1 MAESISLSGIGAQKQ
16 ETESGSIS
24 LSGIESQPQFRTIDS
39 SKGLIDVNSVLRDY
53 DRPLVK
59 EDFLEDERLQE
70 IVYQS
75 LEARSPRGRGLSRRA
90 RDVAT
95 GLTGGATFGNEFRD
109 RPFEE
114 VFEEWQNYQRSF
126 NVGQSV
132 TTANEIGYSLGQDD
146 ETLAKMGAG
155 YLAFDAM
162 DNAITGEGSWREMGD
177 AVWDYARGVVYDP
190 ATLASLGIGKAV
202 SMGASKAGTA
212 AARKVMVNAYQ
223 RMLQRGA
230 TSRAAA
236 TAVGT
241 AARAAPYMA
250 PDLAINVGTDIAYQS
265 QLIRT
270 GAQEEYSGAQTA
282 LAAAGTMAIPA
293 LLGGIKGI
301 GTLRKSDYLKD
312 TISAYVDVDRAMG
325 EQTAVEAW
333 SQVSSRM
340 DLDSLGERLRNKF
353 GPDLAS
359 NLESWENL
367 KIQAGKVVSEKGEE
381 LTDDQLMNVFE
392 RYFLFGKPV
401 EGKGNPLQ
409 TLMKRGY
416 SEDLGGFYNVLK
428 DEGFVVHRTMLED
441 NTISGVYGEAIKLL
455 DDETVE
461 TVIKTFEDA
470 TGRKLNLDYT
480 AEGLSAHFIRRSS
493 EFGRTGQI
501 RSTLSQLERSGLK
514 GEELARAA
522 AGMGKVEEPKVM
534 QFGLS
539 VYKRLLTSHLA
550 TTGANLKGFAQ
561 LVTIDTVAD
570 FMSSAVY
577 ASQSGFA
584 KLAGNP
590 DKALAY
596 GNKAW
601 GSLMAPL
608 RRGVSVI
615 SPDLDIDYANKVL
628 DQNPEYM
635 ERLFRDISGDGGTR
649 EALAQFNLD
658 PNNVLAK
665 SVDGVTKGA
674 QTITLVRLQDELT
687 KRWAFAANLDTQ
699 IMKTYGMNPSQFFAR
714 EDLMAEMASDRFQ
727 DVLDR
732 SVQRTLRE
740 TASVNWSTLPGRN
753 GMRAVAKSVEEF
765 TNRSAFGFVVP
776 FGSFLNTAVATMG
789 DLSGANLLRYS
800 ARKIGGK
807 PVDYVDMDFGE
818 LAGKAATGWSAVALG
833 VPAAMERIQ
842 NGLAYDQQLDADG
855 TIRDTQ
861 YDWPRPVL
869 EGMSQIIAHAYVG
882 DQDLSEVDNLSAWL
896 RDGIQNGDLELDFT
910 QVPEGLLTEVVAQT
924 GPTQAVRDIDTV
936 VTGLQRT
943 FADFQDDPD
952 LQKFAGDLMGSV
964 LNRTLQG
971 VTRPLDPVNLAVG
984 LARDG
989 NLNPDL
995 KQGPG
1000 IFAEGT
1006 RYINNLL
1013 PEGLAPDVPVRATPL
1028 KGQED
1033 TPDIGRQILGNR
1045 TVRSINIAEAM
1056 HNSAGRPTW
1065 KAVRWGGPPEVK
1077 NYMDQLAAPIFEE
1090 ESIRALKSNPDYFDL
1105 TTSEKGRIL
1114 DSIRKNVRERVS
1126 RLMEVQGRPATLDAL
1141 RMLSQEDQEKVA
1153 KVRDFLG
1160 YEGSL
1165 SEISKQEDGFEK
1177 LENIKFFVDRY
1188 DEIFFGELS
1197 LD

>member
-1 MAESISLSGIGAQKQ
+1 MADGFSLSSITGGEKQTQEREGLSLSGLGD
-16 ETESGSIS
+16 
-24 LSGIESQPQFRTIDS
+24 SQPRFRTVQS
-39 SKGLIDVNSVLRDY
+39 QQGLIDVNSVLEDY
-53 DRPLVK
+53 GRPLVK

-70 IVYQS
+70 IVYQN
-75 LEARSPRGRGLSRRA
+75 LEARSAKGRGLSRRA
-90 RDVAT
+90 RDIAT
-95 GLTGGATFGNEFRD
+95 GLAGGATFAGDFRQ

-126 NVGQSV
+126 NVGQTV

-146 ETLAKMGAG
+146 ETLAKLGAG
-155 YLAFDAM
+155 YLAFGAM

-177 AVWDYARGVVYDP
+177 AVWDYARNVVYDP
-190 ATLASLGIGKAV
+190 ATLASLGIGKAI
-202 SMGASKAGTA
+202 SMGGTKAGTS

-223 RMLQRGA
+223 RMLQKGA

-270 GAQEEYSGAQTA
+270 DAQEEYSGAQTA

-301 GTLRKSDYLKD
+301 GTLRKSDLLKD
-312 TISAYVDVDRAMG
+312 TVAGYVELDEAMG
-325 EQTAVEAW
+325 EQTADEAW
-333 SQVSSRM
+333 KQITRRVDTS
-340 DLDSLGERLRNKF
+340 SLGEKLRSKF
-353 GPDLAS
+353 GPDLTS
-359 NLESWENL
+359 NLESWEKL
-367 KIQAGKVVSEKGEE
+367 KVEAGRVVSEKGEE

-409 TLMKRGY
+409 TIMQRGY
-416 SEDLGGFYNVLK
+416 SEDLGGFYNILK

-441 NTISGVYGEAIKLL
+441 NTISGIYGEAIKLL

-493 EFGRTGQI
+493 EFGQTGQI

-514 GEELARAA
+514 GEELARVA
-522 AGMGKVEEPKVM
+522 AGMGKVEETKVM

-577 ASQSGFA
+577 ASQAGFS
-584 KLAGNP
+584 KLARNP
-590 DKALAY
+590 EQAVIY

-608 RRGVSVI
+608 RRGAAII

-628 DQNPEYM
+628 DQNPEYF

-649 EALAQFNLD
+649 EALSQFNLD
-658 PNNVLAK
+658 PNNVLARG
-665 SVDGVTKGA
+665 VDGVTKGA
-674 QTITLVRLQDELT
+674 QAATLVRLQDELT

-699 IMKTYGMNPSQFFAR
+699 IMRTYGVNPSEFYAR
-714 EDLMAEMASDRFQ
+714 PDIMAEMSSETFQ

-789 DLSGANLLRYS
+789 DLSGANMLRYT

-833 VPAAMERIQ
+833 VPTAMERIQ
-842 NGLAYDQQLDADG
+842 NGLAYNQQMDSDG
-855 TIRDTQ
+855 TIRDTR

-882 DQDLSEVDNLSAWL
+882 DRDLSEIDDLSAWL
-896 RDGIQNGDLELDFT
+896 REGIQNGDLELDMT

-924 GPTQAVRDIDTV
+924 GPTQAVRDIESV
-936 VTGLQRT
+936 VSGLQQT

-952 LQKFAGDLMGSV
+952 LQRFAGELTGAI

-989 NLNPDL
+989 NMNPDL
-995 KQGPG
+995 QQGPG
-1000 IFAEGT
+1000 IFAEST

-1013 PEGLAPDVPVRATPL
+1013 PEGLAPDQHR
-1028 KGQED
+1028 
-1033 TPDIGRQILGNR
+1033 
-1045 TVRSINIAEAM
+1045 RSYAQFCW
-1056 HNSAGRPTW
+1056 S
-1065 KAVRWGGPPEVK
+1065 
-1077 NYMDQLAAPIFEE
+1077 
-1090 ESIRALKSNPDYFDL
+1090 S
-1105 TTSEKGRIL
+1105 
-1114 DSIRKNVRERVS
+1114 
-1126 RLMEVQGRPATLDAL
+1126 
-1141 RMLSQEDQEKVA
+1141 
-1153 KVRDFLG
+1153 
-1160 YEGSL
+1160 
-1165 SEISKQEDGFEK
+1165 
-1177 LENIKFFVDRY
+1177 
-1188 DEIFFGELS
+1188 
-1197 LD
+1197 